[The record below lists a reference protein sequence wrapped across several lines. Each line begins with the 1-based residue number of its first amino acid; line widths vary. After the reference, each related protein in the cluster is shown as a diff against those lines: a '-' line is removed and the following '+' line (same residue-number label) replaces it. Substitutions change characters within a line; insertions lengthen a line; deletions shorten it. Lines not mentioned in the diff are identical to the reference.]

1 MSSIAIEPVTTTY
14 DVTQFTIT
22 NVYTDITNS
31 NVVITFDE
39 LDASSAVKTTKTIV
53 ADGTNFSAII
63 NMAAVQAFIINTE
76 NFVPA

>member
-1 MSSIAIEPVTTTY
+1 MSTITIEPVTTTY

-22 NVYTDITNS
+22 SAFTDITNN

-39 LDASSAVKTTKTIV
+39 LDASSAVKATKTIV
-53 ADGTNFSAII
+53 ASGVNFSAII

-76 NFVPA
+76 NFVPV